1 MKSHLVTPRNLL
13 VLLIYSPSFWS
24 RFYSVGHAESYY
36 IRPLIATQAATR
48 DRRRLHGRE
57 KRQVEIDVREQAGL
71 HSPLAAGN
79 QRCIQDSEAPMPFAS
94 AEFHDLVR
102 LVEEHPEWRAELR
115 RLVLTDSLLALPEQV
130 AELRVETERRFQE
143 LAAAQQRTNEQV
155 ASLTQQ
161 VAELTAAQCRTEEQM
176 TGLAAAQRRTEEQVV
191 QLIRAVQS
199 LVINVGD
206 LKGEVFERRYRD
218 RAAFYLGRIVRRIH
232 TLSTDELAAR
242 LDDAV
247 DQGQLSIADKDEV
260 MLADLVVRGH
270 RRDDDTAV
278 YLLVEIS
285 WTIGPYNV
293 ERAVERASLLS
304 RLGVP
309 VLPVVAGKAATEA
322 AEQRR
327 VSGRCGG

>member
-191 QLIRAVQS
+191 QLIRVVQS

-206 LKGEVFERRYRD
+206 LKGEVFER
-218 RAAFYLGRIVRRIH
+218 
-232 TLSTDELAAR
+232 
-242 LDDAV
+242 
-247 DQGQLSIADKDEV
+247 QLSIAGKDEV